1 MCAGR
6 TAGRRACPAIGHP
19 GTRRRVAE
27 PLRNQRE
34 RQGTCPRTMSSTKA
48 IPSLPD
54 SAQIKTTNWGGETAL
69 AERDR
74 RAALGALM
82 IGPRLRPVPIA
93 TAAGMKELLDLD
105 DLQRAALGPR
115 RQQVDDVVGTAHAR
129 PALWTGPHRRR
140 HRPRGN
146 GGAPRIRSGA
156 GCVHDPLSQ
165 DADRRDSARPGET
178 TSAQR
183 GTEPRALRQTQ
194 PGLLTTP
201 QSARSPP
208 GGTATRRTRCVCALE
223 SAIDRAHTEHN
234 VR

>member
-1 MCAGR
+1 MPSDWASRHASSRCGTPPEPTGETGNLPEDDVLHEGDTLLARQR
-6 TAGRRACPAIGHP
+6 TDQDHQLG
-19 GTRRRVAE
+19 
-27 PLRNQRE
+27 
-34 RQGTCPRTMSSTKA
+34 
-48 IPSLPD
+48 
-54 SAQIKTTNWGGETAL
+54 GGETAL